1 MLVDLVEDLGHGS
14 KGTVSPM
21 TQAKTDGE
29 EAAES
34 GSAGLRSRLR
44 AGISA
49 VSPEWTRR
57 ATWIERQTVQRL
69 SWTWLVRINRA
80 LEVLGR
86 LATLAYVVFAATIVF
101 GVDWK
106 HVIENMLNS
115 GAPVRGAIALV
126 IILPTLLFV
135 ALHSLT
141 GYGRWRVQRELWRRD
156 VERLHRLEAERTQRG

>member
-1 MLVDLVEDLGHGS
+1 M
-14 KGTVSPM
+14 
-21 TQAKTDGE
+21 A
-29 EAAES
+29 
-34 GSAGLRSRLR
+34 
-44 AGISA
+44 
-49 VSPEWTRR
+49 
-57 ATWIERQTVQRL
+57 
-69 SWTWLVRINRA
+69 
-80 LEVLGR
+80 
-86 LATLAYVVFAATIVF
+86 FAATIVF

>member
-1 MLVDLVEDLGHGS
+1 MSDS
-14 KGTVSPM
+14 RP
-21 TQAKTDGE
+21 
-29 EAAES
+29 AAETEPTAS
-34 GSAGLRSRLR
+34 GIRGRVRAGL
-44 AGISA
+44 SA

-57 ATWIERQTVQRL
+57 ATWIERQTVAKL
-69 SWTWLVRINRA
+69 SWSWLVRINRW

-86 LATLAYVVFAATIVF
+86 VATFAYAVFFATLIF

-106 HVIENMLNS
+106 HVVESLLNS

-141 GYGRWRVQRELWRRD
+141 GYGRWRIQRELWRRD
-156 VERLHRLEAERTQRG
+156 VDRLHRVESERAGAGN

>member
-1 MLVDLVEDLGHGS
+1 MSD
-14 KGTVSPM
+14 SP
-21 TQAKTDGE
+21 QADETE
-29 EAAES
+29 RPAS
-34 GSAGLRSRLR
+34 GIRGRVRAGL
-44 AGISA
+44 SA

-57 ATWIERQTVQRL
+57 ATWTERHTVSRL
-69 SWTWLVRINRA
+69 SWSWLVRINRW

-86 LATLAYVVFAATIVF
+86 VATFAYAIFFATLVF

-106 HVIENMLNS
+106 NVVEHLLNN

-135 ALHSLT
+135 ALHSIT

-156 VERLHRLEAERTQRG
+156 VERLHRVESERAGAGM

>member
-1 MLVDLVEDLGHGS
+1 MSGPKSDPSG
-14 KGTVSPM
+14 KPTSP
-21 TQAKTDGE
+21 A
-29 EAAES
+29 
-34 GSAGLRSRLR
+34 SAGLRDRLR
-44 AGISA
+44 AGLSA

-57 ATWIERQTVQRL
+57 ATWLERQTVSRL

-86 LATLAYVVFAATIVF
+86 LATFAYVVFAATIVF
-101 GVDWK
+101 GLDWK
-106 HVIENMLNS
+106 HVVESMINS

-126 IILPTLLFV
+126 IIVPTLLFV

-156 VERLHRLEAERTQRG
+156 VARLHRLEAERAQRG